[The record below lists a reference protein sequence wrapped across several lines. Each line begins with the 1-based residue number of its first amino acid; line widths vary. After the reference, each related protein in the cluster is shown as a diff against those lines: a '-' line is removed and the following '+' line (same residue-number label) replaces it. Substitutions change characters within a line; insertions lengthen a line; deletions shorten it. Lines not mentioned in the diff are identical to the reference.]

1 MDQHLEAMDRVKVA
15 TPPADSFRLPHIQR
29 LAKTPKVNPV
39 HEAHRGT
46 SPPVHAP
53 LQPEMPEWLGLE
65 KGWVLVGKKQFNLG
79 FYCNPGGYSSRND
92 IKGCGAKHGRIQ
104 IESGDQ
110 VDKKGP

>member
-1 MDQHLEAMDRVKVA
+1 MA

-65 KGWVLVGKKQFNLG
+65 KGWVLVKKNTSIWDFTVTQG
-79 FYCNPGGYSSRND
+79 VSHPGMTLRGVVQNMADFR
-92 IKGCGAKHGRIQ
+92 
-104 IESGDQ
+104 
-110 VDKKGP
+110 